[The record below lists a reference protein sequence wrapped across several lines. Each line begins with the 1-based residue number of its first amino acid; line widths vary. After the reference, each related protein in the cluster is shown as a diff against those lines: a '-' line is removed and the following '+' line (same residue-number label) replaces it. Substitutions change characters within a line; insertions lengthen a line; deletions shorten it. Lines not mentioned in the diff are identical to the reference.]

1 MKLLERLRNSNQA
14 GQAYALM
21 VMTPI
26 VPGQEQPLH
35 EYFKALRDSGEPS
48 PLSRLGRTH
57 FGRWVIVPEFLTDP
71 AQPRADPLGGPY
83 LIFSSTF
90 DGPLDS
96 YLDELCTELAEEAR
110 EIWGRCVG
118 CPPEASG
125 PALKRYLLHNQ
136 IDTGLF
142 VAAYPN
148 APVPKVRAALDTR
161 TELAELAVQAGTMSP
176 QELRQAFIARFAS

>member
-1 MKLLERLRNSNQA
+1 MKLLERLRNSNEA
-14 GQAYALM
+14 GQAYALL

-26 VPGQEQPLH
+26 APGQEP
-35 EYFKALRDSGEPS
+35 ALRAYLEGLRDLPERS
-48 PLSRLGRTH
+48 PLARLGRTH
-57 FGRWVIVPEFLTDP
+57 FGRWVIVPDFLTDP
-71 AQPRADPLGGPY
+71 SQRRADPLGGPY
-83 LIFSSTF
+83 LIFSSNF

-96 YLDELCTELAEEAR
+96 YLDELCAELATEAR

-142 VAAYPN
+142 VAAYPT

-161 TELAELAVQAGTMSP
+161 SQLATFAVEAETLPP
-176 QELRQAFIARFAS
+176 QELRQAFLARFAS